1 MHTQLVGHVGAYS
14 IGGSVFQCRVFGISQ
29 RGDSCFDGTEAIK
42 TDGECHNFNLDN
54 IEKQKQSNLLTLSKF
69 LPDFYYLFYVLYV
82 TKGHYDLNTYFGGTS
97 YRGHKLQPDTELLLR
112 NITLVEIRW

>member
-1 MHTQLVGHVGAYS
+1 M
-14 IGGSVFQCRVFGISQ
+14 FGISQ

-69 LPDFYYLFYVLYV
+69 LPDFYYLFYVLYFLPSFYV
-82 TKGHYDLNTYFGGTS
+82 LYF
-97 YRGHKLQPDTELLLR
+97 LLC
-112 NITLVEIRW
+112 